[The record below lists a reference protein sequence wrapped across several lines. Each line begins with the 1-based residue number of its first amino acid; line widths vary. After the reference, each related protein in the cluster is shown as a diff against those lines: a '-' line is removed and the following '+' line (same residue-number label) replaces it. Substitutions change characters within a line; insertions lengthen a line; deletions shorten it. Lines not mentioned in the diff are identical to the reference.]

1 MASDFGDVGA
11 LAWHVGEAVME
22 GRWQKRKSLGVNRGF
37 SLIYNPWSVF
47 PQTKRLL
54 VNDQST
60 RAVAFRNELG

>member
-1 MASDFGDVGA
+1 
-11 LAWHVGEAVME
+11 
-22 GRWQKRKSLGVNRGF
+22 
-37 SLIYNPWSVF
+37 LIYNPWSVF